1 LEEQDFSPLWELG
14 TIPLK
19 IAAAFSPEAQP
30 CPSSLL
36 GQSTDYVKFEIPKF
50 QRGLVW
56 KKQKKKDF
64 LVSLI
69 NGWPTGVIVLTK
81 INSKDLA
88 NGTREITWHVI
99 DGQQRLSTFLQFQRS
114 FWSEPWYVITDEMKK
129 AFEDLA
135 ETLSVEKSEDVS
147 VALTLLTQGDA
158 GHEFSM
164 EILDES
170 SMFLARICR
179 ILQVDVPTPVES
191 PRYKKAINACRII
204 RLSLQNQRDSLDKIP
219 VAIITISP
227 KQGITTRE
235 ARNISSRIFSKL
247 NSGIPL
253 SKYDLLAASWVS
265 EVVPWRFF
273 TDQSESRTEQTL
285 TISGAQ
291 KKFMLDQ
298 MQNRIEISYKSFL
311 EDVDEEEASIEE
323 LGEEEVS
330 LFDFLYG
337 LSKSTSQYAVREI
350 RNGQFTLADRKSFPQ
365 GASSG
370 TQAFDTCA
378 LLFSGSLS
386 QSGVESLT
394 DNFPTYQGEYDISLV
409 AEHYLE
415 AAKEIDTKLSH
426 FTHHE
431 TKKKKRAVLGAI
443 QSSVY
448 LASYLNT
455 VYDIK
460 LGEDDRLTISRRTSA
475 RQRTV
480 NNSTSLTNP
489 QRKNQFRENIP
500 SWWLLHTISDVFQGS
515 DAYKQAV
522 DHVWTRFSK
531 NEENQRISEVIEND
545 FMLYQPELSDLS
557 TALKNLFVKEFR
569 VSKAPESKVPSQSAL
584 ALFFAVY
591 KNKAAEMQNF
601 DMDHVIAYR
610 SERNSSA
617 SRLQKPIPLNH
628 VANFMPLN
636 PTLNRGRGNTAWA
649 QYYLTISG
657 TNKLDVDK
665 DILINPV
672 LLVDGLLS
680 DVDLFGNIM
689 IVRYCNM
696 INLALQNTNVKIYI
710 EKSQPLKKEYLIHL
724 GKDIATTLNIRLDET
739 LLAQNISLL

>member
-1 LEEQDFSPLWELG
+1 MQDQDFAPLWELG
-14 TIPLK
+14 TIPLE
-19 IAAAFSPEAQP
+19 IAAAFSAESQP
-30 CPSSLL
+30 CPNSLL

-56 KKQKKKDF
+56 PKQKKKDF
-64 LVSLI
+64 LISLI

-81 INSKDLA
+81 INSKDLV

-114 FWSEPWYVITDEMKK
+114 FWSEPWYVITDEVNQ

-147 VALTLLTQGDA
+147 VALTLLTQGDSSQ
-158 GHEFSM
+158 EFST

-170 SMFLARICR
+170 SMFLSRICR
-179 ILQVDVPTPVES
+179 ILTVDVPTPIES
-191 PRYKKAINACRII
+191 PRYNKAINACKVI
-204 RLSLQNQRDSLDKIP
+204 RLSLQNQRASLDKIP

-227 KQGITTRE
+227 KQGISARE
-235 ARNISSRIFSKL
+235 ARNISSRIFATL

-265 EVVPWRFF
+265 LVVPWQVF
-273 TDQSESRTEQTL
+273 TDLSQSRTDQTL
-285 TISGAQ
+285 TINTAQ
-291 KKFMLDQ
+291 KKFMLNQ
-298 MQNRIEISYKSFL
+298 MRNRIEISYKSFL
-311 EDVDEEEASIEE
+311 EDIEQDEASVEE

-330 LFDFLYG
+330 LFDFLYA
-337 LSKSTSQYAVREI
+337 LSKSTSQYAIRET
-350 RNGQFTLADRKSFPQ
+350 RGQFTLADRKSFPQ
-365 GASSG
+365 GVSSG

-378 LLFSGSLS
+378 LLFSGSLG
-386 QSGVESLT
+386 QSGVESLADT
-394 DNFPTYQGEYDISLV
+394 FPTYLSDYDISLV

-415 AAKEIDTKLSH
+415 AAKEIDNKLAQ
-426 FTHHE
+426 FTHNQ
-431 TKKKKRAVLGAI
+431 TKKKKRAVLGQI

-455 VYDIK
+455 VYDTK
-460 LGEDDRLTISRRTSA
+460 LGEDDRLTITRRLSN

-480 NNSTSLTNP
+480 NGSSNFSNS
-489 QRKNQFRENIP
+489 QRKTQFNENIP

-522 DHVWTRFSK
+522 DHVWKRFSK
-531 NEENQRISEVIEND
+531 NEENQRIIEVVEND
-545 FMLYQPELSDLS
+545 FALYQPELSDLT
-557 TALKNLFVKEFR
+557 TAFKNLFVKEFR
-569 VSKAPESKVPSQSAL
+569 VSKAPESKIPSQSAL

-610 SERNSSA
+610 SERNSSV
-617 SRLQKPIPLNH
+617 SRLQQPIPLNH

-636 PTLNRGRGNTAWA
+636 PTLNRSRGNTPWA
-649 QYYLTISG
+649 QYYLTITG

-665 DILINPV
+665 DILIKPA
-672 LLVDGLLS
+672 LLVEGILS
-680 DVDLFGNIM
+680 DVDLFGNMM

-710 EKSQPLKKEYLIHL
+710 ENNKTLKKEYLLKL
-724 GKDIATTLNIRLDET
+724 GKEIALTLNIPIDENF
-739 LLAQNISLL
+739 LGQNISL

>member
-1 LEEQDFSPLWELG
+1 MEEQDFSPLWELG

-56 KKQKKKDF
+56 NKQKKKDF

-81 INSKDLA
+81 INSQDLA

-114 FWSEPWYVITDEMKK
+114 FWSEPWYVVTDEMKQ
-129 AFEDLA
+129 AFVDLA
-135 ETLSVEKSEDVS
+135 ETLAVAKSEEVS
-147 VALTLLTQGDA
+147 VALTQLTQGDA
-158 GHEFSM
+158 THEFSR

-170 SMFLARICR
+170 SMFLARICT
-179 ILQVDVPTPVES
+179 ILTVDVPTPVES
-191 PRYKKAINACRII
+191 PRYQKAINACKII

-227 KQGITTRE
+227 KQGISTRE

-265 EVVPWRFF
+265 EVVPWTFF
-273 TDQSESRTEQTL
+273 TDQSESRTDQLL
-285 TISGAQ
+285 TISVAQ

-298 MQNRIEISYKSFL
+298 MRNRIEISYKSFL
-311 EDVDEEEASIEE
+311 EDVEQDEASIEE

-337 LSKSTSQYAVREI
+337 LSKSTSQYAVRET
-350 RNGQFTLADRKSFPQ
+350 RNGHFTLADRKSFPQ

-386 QSGVESLT
+386 QTGVESLT
-394 DNFPTYQGEYDISLV
+394 DHFPTYQSEYDISLV

-455 VYDIK
+455 VYDTK
-460 LGEDDRLTISRRTSA
+460 LGEDDRLTISRRSGA
-475 RQRTV
+475 RQRTI
-480 NNSTSLTNP
+480 NNASNLTGA

-515 DAYKQAV
+515 DAYKQAL
-522 DHVWTRFSK
+522 DHVWARFSK
-531 NEENQRISEVIEND
+531 NDENQIISEVVEND
-545 FMLYQPELSDLS
+545 FMLYQPELSDIT
-557 TALKNLFVKEFR
+557 TAFKNLFVKEFR
-569 VSKAPESKVPSQSAL
+569 VSEAPERKKPSQSAL

-591 KNKAAEMQNF
+591 KNKASEMQNF

-610 SERNSSA
+610 SEKNSSA

-628 VANFMPLN
+628 VANFMTLN
-636 PTLNRGRGNTAWA
+636 PTLNRGRGNTSWA

-657 TNKLDVDK
+657 TNKLDVGK
-665 DILINPV
+665 DLLIAPA

-680 DVDLFGNIM
+680 DINLFGNIM

-696 INLALQNTNVKIYI
+696 INLALQNTNFKIYI
-710 EKSQPLKKEYLIHL
+710 EKDKTLKKAYLVNL
-724 GKDIATTLNIRLDET
+724 AEEIAATLNIPLNENM
-739 LLAQNISLL
+739 LSHNISL